1 MLDLAATRDE
11 AIALQGL
18 ELLAAGDALDR
29 QPHYRVGD
37 LLGLPVRTASG
48 RAVGE
53 VRDVLEAPAHEILAV
68 RAPDGGDVLIPLVD
82 ELITPAGRRPDR
94 RRRPPRRAGALSVRF
109 DVFTLF
115 PEAFAW
121 YLGQVHIRA
130 ATGLGHEFVLTDY
143 RDHTPLGHQQV
154 DDTPYG
160 GGAGMVLRIDVVCA
174 ALEAVFGGAAEHVK
188 ASRRVVELTP
198 KGRQLDD
205 ALATELAGGDL
216 VLLCGRYEG
225 IDERVAHLVS
235 DRVSIGPYVLS
246 GGEIAA
252 MATLDAVTRKLP
264 GVISNPDSVVSES
277 HAPELEG
284 GAEYPHY
291 TRPAEFR
298 GWEVPEVLRSGHHAE
313 IARWRAEQVRK
324 R

>member
-1 MLDLAATRDE
+1 
-11 AIALQGL
+11 
-18 ELLAAGDALDR
+18 
-29 QPHYRVGD
+29 
-37 LLGLPVRTASG
+37 
-48 RAVGE
+48 
-53 VRDVLEAPAHEILAV
+53 
-68 RAPDGGDVLIPLVD
+68 
-82 ELITPAGRRPDR
+82 
-94 RRRPPRRAGALSVRF
+94 VRF

-115 PEAFAW
+115 PEAFGW
-121 YLGQVHIRA
+121 YLTQVHIKA
-130 ATGLGHEFVLTDY
+130 ARELGHEFVLTDY
-143 RDHTPLGHQQV
+143 REHTPLSHLQV

-174 ALEAVFGGAAEHVK
+174 ALEGTFGVDAERVK
-188 ASRRVVELTP
+188 DARRVVELTP

-205 ALATELAGGDL
+205 TLATELAAGGDL

-225 IDERVAHLVS
+225 IDERVTHLVT

-246 GGEIAA
+246 GGEVAA
-252 MATLDAVTRKLP
+252 MAVLDAVTRKLP
-264 GVISNPDSVVSES
+264 GVISNPESVVSES

>member
-1 MLDLAATRDE
+1 
-11 AIALQGL
+11 
-18 ELLAAGDALDR
+18 
-29 QPHYRVGD
+29 
-37 LLGLPVRTASG
+37 
-48 RAVGE
+48 
-53 VRDVLEAPAHEILAV
+53 
-68 RAPDGGDVLIPLVD
+68 
-82 ELITPAGRRPDR
+82 
-94 RRRPPRRAGALSVRF
+94 VRF

-121 YLGQVHIRA
+121 YLTQVHVKA
-130 ATGLGHEFVLTDY
+130 AQLLRHEYVLTNY
-143 RDHTPLGHQQV
+143 RDHTPLTHLQV

-174 ALEAVFGGAAEHVK
+174 ALEAAFGVDAERIQDT
-188 ASRRVVELTP
+188 RRVVELTP

-205 ALATELAGGDL
+205 VLAGELAAGPDL

-225 IDERVAHLVS
+225 IDERVTHLIT
-235 DRVSIGPYVLS
+235 DRVSVGPYVLS

-264 GVISNPDSVVSES
+264 GVISNPESIVSES
-277 HAPELEG
+277 HAAGLEG

-298 GWEVPEVLRSGHHAE
+298 GWKVPEVLRSGHHAE
-313 IARWRAEQVRK
+313 IERWRAEQIRK

>member
-1 MLDLAATRDE
+1 
-11 AIALQGL
+11 
-18 ELLAAGDALDR
+18 
-29 QPHYRVGD
+29 
-37 LLGLPVRTASG
+37 
-48 RAVGE
+48 
-53 VRDVLEAPAHEILAV
+53 
-68 RAPDGGDVLIPLVD
+68 
-82 ELITPAGRRPDR
+82 
-94 RRRPPRRAGALSVRF
+94 VRF

-121 YLGQVHIRA
+121 YLTQVHVKA
-130 ATGLGHEFVLTDY
+130 ARELGHEFVLTDY
-143 RDHTPLGHQQV
+143 RDHTPLSHLQV

-174 ALEAVFGGAAEHVK
+174 ALEAKFGMDAERVK
-188 ASRRVVELTP
+188 DSRRVVELTP

-205 ALATELAGGDL
+205 ALAGELAAGPDL

-225 IDERVAHLVS
+225 IDERVTHLVT
-235 DRVSIGPYVLS
+235 DRVSVGPYVLS
-246 GGEIAA
+246 GGEVAA

-264 GVISNPDSVVSES
+264 GAVSNPESIVSES
-277 HAPELEG
+277 HGEELEG

-298 GWEVPEVLRSGHHAE
+298 GWEVPEVLRSGHHAAIE
-313 IARWRAEQVRK
+313 RWRAGQVEK

>member
-1 MLDLAATRDE
+1 M
-11 AIALQGL
+11 
-18 ELLAAGDALDR
+18 
-29 QPHYRVGD
+29 
-37 LLGLPVRTASG
+37 
-48 RAVGE
+48 
-53 VRDVLEAPAHEILAV
+53 
-68 RAPDGGDVLIPLVD
+68 
-82 ELITPAGRRPDR
+82 
-94 RRRPPRRAGALSVRF
+94 RF

-225 IDERVAHLVS
+225 IDERVEHLVS

-291 TRPAEFR
+291 TRPAAFR

>member
-1 MLDLAATRDE
+1 
-11 AIALQGL
+11 
-18 ELLAAGDALDR
+18 
-29 QPHYRVGD
+29 
-37 LLGLPVRTASG
+37 
-48 RAVGE
+48 
-53 VRDVLEAPAHEILAV
+53 V
-68 RAPDGGDVLIPLVD
+68 RA
-82 ELITPAGRRPDR
+82 
-94 RRRPPRRAGALSVRF
+94 

-115 PEAFAW
+115 PEAFSW
-121 YLGQVHIRA
+121 YLSQVHVQA
-130 ATGLGHEFVLTDY
+130 AASLGHELRLANY
-143 RDHTPLGHQQV
+143 RDHTPLGHLQV

-174 ALEAVFGGAAEHVK
+174 ALEAVFGVDAARVRDE
-188 ASRRVVELTP
+188 RRVVELTP

-225 IDERVAHLVS
+225 IDERVTHLVT
-235 DRVSIGPYVLS
+235 DRVSIGPYVIS

-252 MATLDAVTRKLP
+252 MAVLDAVTRKLP
-264 GVISNPDSVVSES
+264 GAISNPESVVSES

-284 GAEYPHY
+284 GSEYPHY

-298 GWEVPEVLRSGHHAE
+298 GWDVPEVLRSGHHAA